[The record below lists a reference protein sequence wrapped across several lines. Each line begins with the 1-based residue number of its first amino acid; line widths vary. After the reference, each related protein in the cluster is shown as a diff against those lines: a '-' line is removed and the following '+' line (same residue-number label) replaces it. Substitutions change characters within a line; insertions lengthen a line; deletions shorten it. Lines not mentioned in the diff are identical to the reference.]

1 MHMTVAMKAAPVLTV
16 KFVLESVRKMTEYWV
31 VRIEWSQ
38 TDREH
43 VLVEAETAQQA
54 EQRIRDNGCNARYIT
69 ASYKAK
75 VLD

>member
-1 MHMTVAMKAAPVLTV
+1 
-16 KFVLESVRKMTEYWV
+16 MTEYWV

-38 TDREH
+38 TDREQ

-54 EQRIRDNGCNARYIT
+54 EQRIRDNGCNARYIK
-69 ASYKAK
+69 ALYKAK

>member
-1 MHMTVAMKAAPVLTV
+1 
-16 KFVLESVRKMTEYWV
+16 MTEYWV

-43 VLVEAETAQQA
+43 VLVKADTAQQA
-54 EQRIRDNGCNARYIT
+54 EQRLRDNGCNARYIK
-69 ASYKAK
+69 SLYKAK

>member
-1 MHMTVAMKAAPVLTV
+1 
-16 KFVLESVRKMTEYWV
+16 MTEYWV

-54 EQRIRDNGCNARYIT
+54 EQRIRDNGCNARYIK
-69 ASYKAK
+69 ALYKAK